1 MPFAALL
8 VCCRVYPQV
17 APATERPV
25 QGGSVRFL
33 RNLLGP
39 RNPTLGWARDPSRS
53 IELDLDC
60 DSLSGVPLGAAFDGL
75 EFLGPA
81 QRSKSD
87 RELWEFSS
95 LGVVAEVH
103 GTQIVAFFVVPIP
116 DDHFG
121 VEPYT
126 GGVAIGGRSVP
137 ITWISR
143 EQDVTQ
149 AFGEPTRRDED
160 QEETVLFYDIG
171 RVERQIELTLEGRI
185 KTIAIFSY
193 P

>member
-1 MPFAALL
+1 
-8 VCCRVYPQV
+8 
-17 APATERPV
+17 V
-25 QGGSVRFL
+25 QLNADPLGGGVRFL
-33 RNLLGP
+33 RDLLGP
-39 RNPTLGWARDPSRS
+39 RNPTLGWTRDPSRAMA
-53 IELDLDC
+53 LDLDSA
-60 DSLSGVPLGAAFDGL
+60 SLSGVRLGSAFDDL

-87 RELWEFSS
+87 QELWEFSP

-103 GTQIVAFFVVPIP
+103 AAQVVGFFVVPIP
-116 DDHFG
+116 DEHFG

-126 GGVAIGGRSVP
+126 GVVAIGGRSVP
-137 ITWISR
+137 IAWISR
-143 EQDVTQ
+143 ERDVTQ

-171 RVERQIELTLEGRI
+171 HVERQIELTPAGRI

-193 P
+193 PQDKSGFRPTTG

>member
-1 MPFAALL
+1 M
-8 VCCRVYPQV
+8 
-17 APATERPV
+17 
-25 QGGSVRFL
+25 RFL
-33 RNLLGP
+33 RNLLGA

-53 IELDLDC
+53 IELDLDS
-60 DSLSGVPLGAAFDGL
+60 DSLSGVPLGSAFDSL

-87 RELWEFSS
+87 QELWEFLP

-103 GTQIVAFFVVPIP
+103 GAQIVGFFVVPIP
-116 DDHFG
+116 NEHFG

-126 GGVAIGGRSVP
+126 GVVAIGGHPVP
-137 ITWISR
+137 IAWISR

-171 RVERQIELTLEGRI
+171 RVERQIELTPEGRI

>member
-1 MPFAALL
+1 M
-8 VCCRVYPQV
+8 
-17 APATERPV
+17 
-25 QGGSVRFL
+25 RFL

-39 RNPTLGWARDPSRS
+39 RNPTLGWVRDPARS
-53 IELDLDC
+53 LELDLDS
-60 DSLSGVPLGAAFDGL
+60 DSFSGVPLGTAFDDL

-87 RELWEFSS
+87 PELWEFSP

-103 GTQIVAFFVVPIP
+103 AAEIVGFFVVPIP
-116 DDHFG
+116 DEHFG

-126 GGVAIGGRSVP
+126 GVVAIGGRPVP
-137 ITWISR
+137 IAWISR

-149 AFGEPTRRDED
+149 AFGKPTRRDED
-160 QEETVLFYDIG
+160 HEETIFFYDIG
-171 RVERQIELTLEGRI
+171 RVERQIELTPEGRI
-185 KTIAIFSY
+185 KTIAIFSH